1 MKKSILFLL
10 GLLFVAS
17 CTEQNDEPTHQAKQ
31 PEVQHNSPTRIDDN
45 IKKPTKET
53 RSNTPHYFQY
63 DVRISVIS
71 PAPHR
76 L

>member
-1 MKKSILFLL
+1 MKE
-10 GLLFVAS
+10 GHAHQFVHCNWGWNGYKNGFFYSNVFNAS
-17 CTEQNDEPTHQAKQ
+17 QDPI
-31 PEVQHNSPTRIDDN
+31 IDDN

-53 RSNTPHYFQY
+53 RSNTPYYFQY

>member
-1 MKKSILFLL
+1 MNKPILFLL

-17 CTEQNDEPTHQAKQ
+17 CTEQSDAPRIRAKQ

-53 RSNTPHYFQY
+53 RSNTPYYFQY
-63 DVRISVIS
+63 DVKISVIY